1 MPNKKKKNS
10 NIVLDFA
17 RGFLTK
23 PDNAAPAARVVK
35 TAEKRNAALKK
46 FGY

>member
-1 MPNKKKKNS
+1 MPNKKKKNN

-23 PDNAAPAARVVK
+23 PKNVSPAAKFAKAQVR
-35 TAEKRNAALKK
+35 KK
-46 FGY
+46 KMIDNLLN